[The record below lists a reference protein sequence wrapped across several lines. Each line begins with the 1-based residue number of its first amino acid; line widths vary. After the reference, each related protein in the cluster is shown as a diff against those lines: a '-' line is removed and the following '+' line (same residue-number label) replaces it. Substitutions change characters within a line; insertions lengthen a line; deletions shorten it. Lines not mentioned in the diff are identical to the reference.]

1 MDYEKPIF
9 NLSAQ
14 EKELLA
20 KQAQYIYGDEFRD
33 REFLKNP
40 VYLPRYAHLSRKIL
54 THYAGEHYNPHT
66 FDLTHE
72 IFIRQLIHS
81 AVETKVLYKLSGYDW
96 ELIDNF
102 LKKVIGEMLKINI
115 PYDKER
121 IEKGMLPQYRIF
133 EPPHS
138 ETIN

>member
-1 MDYEKPIF
+1 MEYAKPLF
-9 NLSAQ
+9 NLSDE

-20 KQAQYIYGDEFRD
+20 DQSQYIYGDEFRD

-40 VYLPRYAHLSRKIL
+40 VYMPRYAHLSRKIL

-66 FDLTHE
+66 FDIIHE

-81 AVETKVLYKLSGYDW
+81 AVESKVLYKLPGYDW

-121 IEKGMLPQYRIF
+121 IEKGKLPQYRICQ
-133 EPPHS
+133 PHH
-138 ETIN
+138 IGAMN

>member
-1 MDYEKPIF
+1 MDYEKPVF
-9 NLSAQ
+9 NLSAL
-14 EKELLA
+14 EKELLTN
-20 KQAQYIYGDEFRD
+20 QAQYIYGDEFRD

-40 VYLPRYAHLSRKIL
+40 VYLPRYSHLSRKIL

-66 FDLTHE
+66 FELTHE

-102 LKKVIGEMLKINI
+102 LKKVIGEILKIDI

-121 IEKGMLPQYRIF
+121 IERGMLPQYRIVQ
-133 EPPHS
+133 PPYKK
-138 ETIN
+138 TIN